1 MEHEALTRQII
12 GCAMKV
18 HRALGP
24 GFLEAVYTRA
34 LAHEMGAVGL
44 AVECGKRIQVR
55 YDRVIVGD
63 FFADMLVDDS
73 VLIENKAVRALVPLH
88 EAQLVNYLT
97 VTGVEIGLLLNF
109 GSERLQFKRKTR
121 IYRNRTAR
129 QDKQNGQDGNSAAR
143 TSAPIM

>member
-1 MEHEALTRQII
+1 MRT
-12 GCAMKV
+12 
-18 HRALGP
+18 
-24 GFLEAVYTRA
+24 

-63 FFADMLVDDS
+63 FFADMLVDDC
-73 VLIENKAVRALVPLH
+73 VLIENKAVRALIPSH

-97 VTGVEIGLLLNF
+97 ATGVEIGLLLNF

-121 IYRNRTAR
+121 VYRSRTVR
-129 QDKQNGQDGNSAAR
+129 QDDQDRQDGNSAAL